1 MTRELMKHFTESA
14 ESSTVQVTIEY
25 GLPHVCVY
33 RPSDGEEWTFQEHS
47 ATELLNSIP
56 EEIHPEEWLKV
67 VANHW

>member
-25 GLPHVCVY
+25 GLPYIAVY
-33 RPSDGEEWTFQEHS
+33 RPEDGEEWYFQEHS
-47 ATELLNSIP
+47 ASELLQSIP
-56 EEIHPEEWLKV
+56 EEIHPELYLKV